1 MLNFVVLFLNS
12 FTEQLQSWFVYDP
25 ASPMIFSNST
35 FWVFFLVATIVYYFL
50 YARITARNM
59 FLLAFSLF
67 FYYKAGGFFFFLIIF
82 STVVDYYIG
91 EKVHRSEHQPTRT
104 WLVVLSLVVNLG
116 LLAYFK
122 YTFYFIDILNSFG
135 ADIVKQDYLASAA
148 NGWLGTSLDVSKII
162 LPVGISFY
170 TFQTISYTLDI
181 YRRKITPVDNI
192 FDFGFF
198 VSFFPQLVAGPIVRA
213 SSFVPQIYKPYKL
226 TREEYGFA
234 IFLILNGLVKK
245 ILISDYISTNFVDR
259 VFMEPQKYSGFE
271 NLMAVY
277 GYAIQIY
284 CDFSGYT
291 DIAIGLALLLGFK
304 LNINFNSPY
313 SATSITDFWRRWH
326 ISLSS
331 WLRDY
336 LYISLGG
343 NRTTSLFSYLFVP
356 IVLLIFLLV
365 DGWTGLNFMFFMMLI
380 TVWVLSLTFTDMSF
394 VGVIGVLVAITFA
407 SNAFITE
414 AWYTFSLLCI
424 VIVFWTILLI
434 RPDRKRSVSTYMN
447 LTITMLLGGLWHGN
461 DTRFIIWG
469 ALHGGALALH
479 KFWLEITQ
487 SSKKGKEPKSNEPR
501 GVRRFLG
508 QVITFHFVCFCWIY
522 FRAQDLATINK
533 MFAQITGAFQAD
545 KVLQM
550 VNGYADVF
558 RLMVVAYV
566 IHWFPRRLKDD
577 LVVWF
582 TRMPELVKAII
593 ISIVVIVLYQAS
605 TADVKP
611 FIYFQF

>member
-1 MLNFVVLFLNS
+1 MLNFVAIFFDSFLN
-12 FTEQLQSWFVYDP
+12 QLESWFIYNP
-25 ASPMIFSNST
+25 QNPMIFSNPM
-35 FWVFFLVATIVYYFL
+35 FWAFFLVAMVAYYFL
-50 YARITARNM
+50 HARITARNM
-59 FLLAFSLF
+59 FLLGFSLF
-67 FYYKAGGFFFFLIIF
+67 FYYKTGGFFFLLIVF
-82 STVVDYYIG
+82 STFVDYYIG
-91 EKVHRSEHQPTRT
+91 EKVHRSKHQPTRT
-104 WLVVLSLVVNLG
+104 WLVVLSLVINLG

-122 YTFYFIDILNSFG
+122 YTFYFIDIINSFG
-135 ADIVKQDYLASAA
+135 AEVAKQDYLADTM
-148 NGWLGTSLDVSKII
+148 NGWFGTGLDISKII

-181 YRRKITPVDNI
+181 YRRKIDPVDNI
-192 FDFGFF
+192 LDFGFY

-213 SSFVPQIYKPYKL
+213 SDFVPQIYQPYKL
-226 TREEYGFA
+226 NSEEYGYA
-234 IFLILNGLVKK
+234 IFLIMNGLVKK

-259 VFMEPQKYSGFE
+259 VFASPERYSGFE

-291 DIAIGLALLLGFK
+291 DIAIGLALLLGFR

-313 SATSITDFWRRWH
+313 SSTSITDFWRRWH

-343 NRTTSLFSYLFVP
+343 NRSASKFTYLSVP
-356 IVLLIFLLV
+356 IMLLIFLLI

-380 TVWVLSLTFTDMSF
+380 TVWLLSLTFPEMKF
-394 VGVIGVLVAITFA
+394 IGVIGVLVATTFA
-407 SNAFITE
+407 GNAFMTD
-414 AWYTFSLLCI
+414 AWYSFSLLCA
-424 VIVFWTILLI
+424 VIVFWIVLLI
-434 RPDRKRSVSTYMN
+434 RPDKKQSVSTYMN
-447 LTITMLLGGLWHGN
+447 LTITMLLGGLWHGA

-479 KFWLEITQ
+479 KFWLDITGT
-487 SSKKGKEPKSNEPR
+487 KGKAPTGISK
-501 GVRRFLG
+501 FLG

-522 FRAQDLATINK
+522 FRAQDMATINK
-533 MFAQITGAFQAD
+533 IFAQITSAFQFANIPE
-545 KVLQM
+545 M
-550 VNGYADVF
+550 ITGYADIF
-558 RLMVVAYV
+558 RLMLIAYV
-566 IHWFPRRLKDD
+566 VHWLPRSLKND
-577 LVVWF
+577 LVTWF
-582 TRMPELVKAII
+582 TRMPEIVKAIL

-605 TADVKP
+605 TSAVKP

>member
-1 MLNFVVLFLNS
+1 MLNFIAIFLTS
-12 FTEQLQSWFVYDP
+12 FVEQISSWFVYNP
-25 ASPMIFSNST
+25 QNPMIFSNPM
-35 FWVFFLVATIVYYFL
+35 FWAFFLVAMVAYYFI

-67 FYYKAGGFFFFLIIF
+67 FYYKTGGFFFFLIIF
-82 STVVDYYIG
+82 STFVDYYIG
-91 EKVHRSEHQPTRT
+91 EKVHRSTHEPTRT
-104 WLVVLSLVVNLG
+104 WLVVLSLIVNLG

-122 YTFYFIDILNSFG
+122 YTFYFIDIINSFG
-135 ADIVKQDYLASAA
+135 ADVAKQDYLAATA
-148 NGWLGTSLDVSKII
+148 NGWFGTSLDISKII

-181 YRRKITPVDNI
+181 YRRKIEPVDNI
-192 FDFGFF
+192 LDFGFF

-213 SSFVPQIYKPYKL
+213 ADFVPQIYQPYKL
-226 TREEYGFA
+226 NAQEYGYA
-234 IFLILNGLVKK
+234 IFLIINGLIKK

-259 VFMEPQKYSGFE
+259 VFASPERFSGFE

-291 DIAIGLALLLGFK
+291 DIAIGLALLLGFR

-313 SATSITDFWRRWH
+313 SSTSITDFWRRWH

-343 NRTTSLFSYLFVP
+343 NRTASKFTYMSVP
-356 IVLLIFLLV
+356 LILLIFLLI

-380 TVWVLSLTFTDMSF
+380 TVWILSLAFPETKFI
-394 VGVIGVLVAITFA
+394 GVIGVLVGTTFA
-407 SNAFITE
+407 AQTFVDG
-414 AWYTFSLLCI
+414 AWYSFGLLCMI
-424 VIVFWTILLI
+424 ILFWVLLLV
-434 RPDRKRSVSTYMN
+434 RPDKKQSVSTYMN
-447 LTITMLLGGLWHGN
+447 LTITMLLGGLWHGA

-479 KFWLEITQ
+479 KFWMDITG
-487 SSKKGKEPKSNEPR
+487 SKDKKPSR
-501 GVRRFLG
+501 VSRFVG
-508 QVITFHFVCFCWIY
+508 QLITFHFVCFCWIY
-522 FRAQDLATINK
+522 FRAQDMTTINK
-533 MFAQITGAFQAD
+533 IFAQMADSFQFA
-545 KVLQM
+545 KIPEM
-550 VNGYADVF
+550 IGGYADVF
-558 RLMVVAYV
+558 GLMALAYA
-566 IHWFPRRLKDD
+566 IHWLPRNLKNN
-577 LVVWF
+577 LNERF
-582 TRMPELVKAII
+582 TKMPDILKAMI
-593 ISIVVIVLYQAS
+593 ISIVVIILYQAS
-605 TADVKP
+605 TSAVKP